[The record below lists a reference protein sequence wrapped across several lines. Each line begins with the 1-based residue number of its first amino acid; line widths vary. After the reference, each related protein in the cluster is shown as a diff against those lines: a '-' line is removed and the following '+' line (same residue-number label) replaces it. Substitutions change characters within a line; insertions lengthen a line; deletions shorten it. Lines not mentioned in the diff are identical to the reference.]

1 MSGNF
6 ANTEHLDQVLTYVLV
21 QKLLTPI
28 GKTKA
33 FKIGLIDKTGRS
45 IRIADND
52 EERESLGLLDKFI
65 FKLKRMLNL
74 NINQL
79 NNFLYVNSLEGD
91 VTKFL
96 TVKGGIQ
103 NRASVKR
110 VKKDVEKLAEKYNMT
125 TGEIVTCLIEG
136 ALRDAK

>member
-21 QKLLTPI
+21 QKLLTQI
-28 GKTKA
+28 DKTEA
-33 FKIGLIDKTGRS
+33 FKIGLIDRTGRS

-52 EERESLGLLDKFI
+52 EEREALGLLDKFI
-65 FKLKRMLNL
+65 FKLKRMLHP

-96 TVKGGIQ
+96 TVKGGVQ